1 MSVAWVNDGAVTE
14 DEVIGLFTRLP
25 GVVAVTAADGD
36 GSPEVAWGDTF
47 VHYEPDGVGDRMFPF
62 ATIVVK
68 DYPGFDTHP
77 SWTVAGVYRV
87 NVAVGRAGV
96 RAAARVPAGRLRRAQ
111 RRFDYAELDRL
122 LPHPVYG
129 KQGWVSVVVPGDRT
143 AGRLPDLIDTA
154 YQREQT
160 RRRRGHTSRDDE

>member
-1 MSVAWVNDGAVTE
+1 VTE

-25 GVVAVTAADGD
+25 DVVAVTASDGD

-68 DYPGFDTHP
+68 DYPGFDTHSQLDRP
-77 SWTVAGVYRV
+77 GVYRV
-87 NVAVGRAGV
+87 NVAVGRAGFE
-96 RAAARVPAGRLRRAQ
+96 RLLGFPPAGFTEHSDD
-111 RRFDYAELDRL
+111 FDYAELDRL

-143 AGRLPDLIDTA
+143 ADLLSDLIDTA